1 MIDVALLRADP
12 AGLAESF
19 RRRGLSVDM
28 DALVALDEE
37 RRRARVRAEELRASQ
52 NRAGKDI
59 ARLSGDEKTAAIAAM
74 AELAEEYKT
83 ALAEA
88 DALDGRFDAVWAP
101 LPNPPHESVPTG
113 RTEDDN
119 VEIRRWGEP
128 PSFGFEPADHLD
140 IGERLGIIDMERAA
154 KVSGSRF
161 AYLKGQAV
169 FLEFALVQWALGRLA
184 AEGFT
189 PVVPPVLVRDPAL
202 FGTGFFPGAREQVY
216 AVGVSDGEGGVTA
229 DDLYLVG
236 TAEVPLAA
244 MLADEILPAADLP
257 MRFAGFSTC
266 FRREAGTYGKDTR
279 GIFRV
284 HQFDKV
290 EMFSFVD
297 AGRSWEE
304 HEFLLSVEES
314 LVQALGIP
322 YRVVNVCTGD
332 LGDSAAKKY
341 DIEGW
346 FPGQGAYR
354 EITSCSNTT
363 DYQARRLRVRSRDQ
377 DGTAVAHTLNG
388 TAVAVGR
395 TLIAILE
402 NYQQADGSVLVPEVL
417 RPLMGRDRLTP

>member
-1 MIDVALLRADP
+1 MIDPALLRSDP
-12 AGLAESF
+12 AALAESF
-19 RRRGLSVDM
+19 RRRGLDVDV
-28 DALVALDEE
+28 DALVAQDEE
-37 RRRARVRAEELRASQ
+37 RRRARAAAEDLRAEQ
-52 NRAGKDI
+52 NRAGKEI
-59 ARLSGDEKTAAIAAM
+59 ARLQGDEKERAIAEVAS
-74 AELAEEYKT
+74 LAERYKA
-83 ALAEA
+83 ALGEA
-88 DALDGRFDAVWAP
+88 DELDASFEAAWTP
-101 LPNPPHESVPTG
+101 LPNPPHPSVPVG
-113 RTEDDN
+113 RSEEDN

-128 PSFGFEPADHLD
+128 PAFDFEPLDHVD
-140 IGERLGIIDMERAA
+140 IGERLGVIDIERAA

-169 FLEFALVQWALGRLA
+169 LLEFALVQWALGRLT

-189 PVVPPVLVRDPAL
+189 PVVPPVLVRDQAL
-202 FGTGFFPGAREQVY
+202 FGTGFFPGARDQVY
-216 AVGVSDGEGGVTA
+216 AVGVSDPDGGVTA

-236 TAEVPLAA
+236 TAEVPLAG
-244 MLADEILPAADLP
+244 MLADEILPADDLP

-279 GIFRV
+279 GMFRV

-297 AGRSWEE
+297 AASSWDE
-304 HEFLLSVEES
+304 HEYLLSVEEGI
-314 LVQALGIP
+314 VQALGIP
-322 YRVVNVCTGD
+322 YRVVDVCSGD

-363 DYQARRLRVRSRDQ
+363 DYQARRLKIRARG
-377 DGTAVAHTLNG
+377 DGGTEVAHTLNG

-402 NYQQADGSVLVPEVL
+402 NNQQADGSVIVPEVL
-417 RPLMGRDRLTP
+417 RPHLGLDRLVP

>member
-1 MIDVALLRADP
+1 MIDVALLRSDP
-12 AGLAESF
+12 GGLAESF
-19 RRRGLSVDM
+19 RRRGLTVDV
-28 DALVALDEE
+28 DALVLLDEE
-37 RRRARVRAEELRASQ
+37 RRRARAAAEDLRASQ
-52 NRAGKDI
+52 NRAGKEI
-59 ARLSGDEKTAAIAAM
+59 ARLSGDEKVAAIAAM
-74 AELAEEYKT
+74 AELAEQYRT
-83 ALAEA
+83 ALADA
-88 DALDGRFDAVWAP
+88 DALDFRFESQWMP
-101 LPNPPHESVPTG
+101 LPNPPHSSVPVG
-113 RTEDDN
+113 HGEQDN
-119 VEIRRWGEP
+119 VEIRRWGEL
-128 PSFGFEPADHLD
+128 PSFGFDPADHID

-216 AVGVSDGEGGVTA
+216 AVGVSDGEGNVTS
-229 DDLYLVG
+229 DDMYLVG

-244 MLADEILPAADLP
+244 MLADEILPIADLP

-290 EMFSFVD
+290 EMFAFVD
-297 AGRSWEE
+297 PERSWEE
-304 HEFLLSVEES
+304 HEYLVSVEES

-322 YRVVNVCTGD
+322 YRVVDVCTGD

-363 DYQARRLRVRSRDQ
+363 DYQARRLRIRCRG
-377 DGTAVAHTLNG
+377 DGGTSIAHTLNG

-402 NYQQADGSVLVPEVL
+402 NNQQPDGSVIVPEVL
-417 RPLMGRDRLTP
+417 QTTMGRDRLTP